1 MSFTNIPGATS
12 TTLTFGTVAADNGK
26 QYLALFTNACGTGN
40 TTAAT
45 LTVNTAPA
53 ITTPPASQTVCNG
66 TAATFTAAASGS
78 PAPTVQWQL
87 STDGGMT
94 FNDIALATSTTYSFT
109 TTPADNQHQF
119 RAVFTNVCNTA
130 TTAAATLTVDQTI
143 AITTQ
148 PTDQSVTANT
158 PVTFTSAATNFTSVQ
173 WKVSTDGGLNF
184 SNVLGATSPTLSYSP
199 PLSDN
204 GKKFKAT
211 YTNSCGSV
219 DTNVVTL
226 TVTCPAITVA
236 RTGGGSFPAGTF
248 NTAYVGQHRDGP
260 HAPHHHLPGGH
271 CHRHGHGHVQ
281 RGGYVCA
288 HCHRRLFDTDGELHA
303 AQWQRVCQ
311 RHHQRYLHRDG

>member
-1 MSFTNIPGATS
+1 
-12 TTLTFGTVAADNGK
+12 
-26 QYLALFTNACGTGN
+26 
-40 TTAAT
+40 
-45 LTVNTAPA
+45 
-53 ITTPPASQTVCNG
+53 
-66 TAATFTAAASGS
+66 
-78 PAPTVQWQL
+78 
-87 STDGGMT
+87 MT

-119 RAVFTNVCNTA
+119 RAVFANVCNTA

-211 YTNSCGSV
+211 YTDSCGSV

-248 NTAYVGQHRDGP
+248 NTAYVGQSVTASGGSGP
-260 HAPHHHLPGGH
+260 YTFAVTMNALPTGLSLSSGGAISGTPTKPTAPPKPP
-271 CHRHGHGHVQ
+271 
-281 RGGYVCA
+281 
-288 HCHRRLFDTDGELHA
+288 FDRPTSVTAGMA
-303 AQWQRVCQ
+303 AA
-311 RHHQRYLHRDG
+311 